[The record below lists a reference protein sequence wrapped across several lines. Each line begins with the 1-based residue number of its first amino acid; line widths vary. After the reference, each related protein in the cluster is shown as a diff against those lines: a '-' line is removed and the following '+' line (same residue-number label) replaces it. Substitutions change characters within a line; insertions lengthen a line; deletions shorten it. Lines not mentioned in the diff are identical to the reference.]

1 MVRQTETEGTTRR
14 RNVLRLV
21 GAASGLGL
29 LAGPGGAQDG
39 EADRDRDRNRDRET
53 ELRIQQD
60 GGCAPIEPLSGE
72 QPVEELYEYAYPT
85 GQFDGPPGVSGTSYS
100 SEGTVDLQRENGSV
114 LFLYDGPA
122 ALSLVFV
129 HGRRDPEE
137 AELPAGES
145 DAGGTVSFAVR
156 GLPEE
161 GAWAVLDDYYGVD
174 GEQSPSN
181 YDRYEFDE
189 ESHRLHWAYRGG
201 RTDGGAYRGLG
212 ADPDVRVYP
221 AFDDAAGLADDHD
234 YGTVE
239 QWEVLSGSLE
249 PPERLSL
256 VMDEPVRITTDGC
269 GEADGWEWSDD
280 AEDRTE
286 G

>member
-1 MVRQTETEGTTRR
+1 MVHETKTVGTTRR

-21 GAASGLGL
+21 GAAGGLGL
-29 LAGPGGAQDG
+29 LTGRTGAQDDDG
-39 EADRDRDRNRDRET
+39 DAQFHV
-53 ELRIQQD
+53 QQD
-60 GGCAPIEPLSGE
+60 GGCAPVEPLSGD
-72 QPVEELYEYAYPT
+72 QPVEVLYEYTYPM
-85 GQFDGPPGVSGTSYS
+85 GQFRGPPGASGTSYS
-100 SEGTVDLQRENGSV
+100 SEGTVDLQREKGSV
-114 LFLYDGPA
+114 LFLYDGPE

-137 AELPAGES
+137 AELPAGET
-145 DAGGTVSFAVR
+145 DTGGTVSFAVR
-156 GLPEE
+156 GLPDE
-161 GAWAVLDDYYGVD
+161 GAWAVLDDYYAVN
-174 GEQSPSN
+174 GEQSESN
-181 YDRYEFDE
+181 YDRYEFDD
-189 ESHRLHWAYRGG
+189 ESHTLHWAYRGG

-212 ADPDVRVYP
+212 TDPDVRVFP
-221 AFDDAAGLADDHD
+221 GFNDAAGLSEHHD

-249 PPERLSL
+249 DPERQPLA
-256 VMDEPVRITTDGC
+256 MDEPVRITTGGC